1 MRMSAKLSII
11 TITYQAEKYLERTIK
26 SVLEQGMRSEIEY
39 VVIDGAS
46 KDGTLSLINQ
56 YREHIDVFISEP
68 DCGIYDAM
76 NKGIQKATGDYLIF
90 MNAGDSFADNNTI
103 KQIIE
108 SMHHQPDVIVGDALF
123 VDMEGKTIGL
133 RSEVTPHRIPEKL
146 TWESFQYG
154 MVICHQ
160 SFIMKRTM
168 APLFDV
174 TYRLS
179 SDIDWEI
186 NCLKLS
192 HKTIQLDIPIC
203 RYLTGGASV
212 QNLKRS
218 WQERYQV
225 LNNHFG
231 FWQTL
236 IAHVKIISRGIQFAI
251 KKGGKYW

>member
-11 TITYQAEKYLERTIK
+11 TITYQAEQYLERTIK

-39 VVIDGAS
+39 IVIDGAS
-46 KDGTLSLINQ
+46 KDGTLSIINQ
-56 YREHIDVFISEP
+56 YRDNIDAFISEP
-68 DCGIYDAM
+68 DRGIYDAM

-90 MNAGDSFADNNTI
+90 MNAGDTFADSNTVEH
-103 KQIIE
+103 IID
-108 SMHHQPDVIVGDALF
+108 SMHQQPDVIVGDALF
-123 VDMEGKTIGL
+123 VDREGKTIGL

-160 SFIMKRTM
+160 SFIMKRTI
-168 APLFDV
+168 APLFDL
-174 TYRLS
+174 TFRLS

-186 NCLKLS
+186 KCLKLS

-218 WQERYQV
+218 WQERFNV
-225 LNNHFG
+225 LKRHFG
-231 FWQTL
+231 LAKTL
-236 IAHVKIISRGIQFAI
+236 FSHFIIIARGIQFALR
-251 KKGGKYW
+251 KGGKYW

>member
-11 TITYQAEKYLERTIK
+11 TITYQAEQYLERTIQ
-26 SVLEQGMRSEIEY
+26 SVLAQGHRAEIEY
-39 VVIDGAS
+39 LVIDGAS
-46 KDGTLSLINQ
+46 KDGTLSIIEA
-56 YREHIDVFISEP
+56 YKSDIDCIVSEP
-68 DCGIYDAM
+68 DRGIYDAM
-76 NKGIQKATGDYLIF
+76 NKGMQLATGDYLIF
-90 MNAGDSFADNNTI
+90 MNAGDAFADNNTVERLLAAMGQ
-103 KQIIE
+103 K
-108 SMHHQPDVIVGDALF
+108 PDVIVGDALF
-123 VDMEGKTIGL
+123 IDMEGKTLGL

-160 SFIMKRTM
+160 SFIAKRTI
-168 APLFDV
+168 APMFDL

-186 NCLKLS
+186 KCLKLS

-225 LNNHFG
+225 LNSHFG
-231 FWQTL
+231 LGKTL
-236 IAHVKIISRGIQFAI
+236 WAHIKIITRGVQFAI
-251 KKGGKYW
+251 NKGGKYW

>member
-1 MRMSAKLSII
+1 MSAKLSII
-11 TITYQAEKYLERTIK
+11 TITYQAEQYLERTIQ
-26 SVLEQGMRSEIEY
+26 SVLAQGNRKDIEY
-39 VVIDGAS
+39 IIIDGAS
-46 KDGTLSLINQ
+46 KDGTLDLIETYKNQ
-56 YREHIDVFISEP
+56 LNRIVSEP
-68 DCGIYDAM
+68 DKGIYDAM
-76 NKGIQKATGDYLIF
+76 NKGMQQATGDYLIF
-90 MNAGDSFADNNTI
+90 MNAGDSFADNNTVERI
-103 KQIIE
+103 LAAMGQK
-108 SMHHQPDVIVGDALF
+108 PDVIVGDALF
-123 VDMEGKTIGL
+123 VDLEGKAMGL
-133 RSEVTPHRIPEKL
+133 RTEVTPHKIPTKL

-160 SFIMKRTM
+160 AFIAKRSM
-168 APLFDV
+168 APLFDL

-186 NCLKLS
+186 KCLKLS

-225 LNNHFG
+225 LNSHFG
-231 FWQTL
+231 FWKTL
-236 IAHVKIISRGIQFAI
+236 FAHVQIITRGLQFAI

>member
-103 KQIIE
+103 K
-108 SMHHQPDVIVGDALF
+108 
-123 VDMEGKTIGL
+123 
-133 RSEVTPHRIPEKL
+133 HRID
-146 TWESFQYG
+146 
-154 MVICHQ
+154 
-160 SFIMKRTM
+160 
-168 APLFDV
+168 APP
-174 TYRLS
+174 T
-179 SDIDWEI
+179 
-186 NCLKLS
+186 
-192 HKTIQLDIPIC
+192 
-203 RYLTGGASV
+203 
-212 QNLKRS
+212 
-218 WQERYQV
+218 
-225 LNNHFG
+225 
-231 FWQTL
+231 
-236 IAHVKIISRGIQFAI
+236 
-251 KKGGKYW
+251 